1 MTDDLAT
8 TVFLVLAALFAYR
21 TLKAR
26 GTELFLPLV
35 WFLSLLAVAP
45 FNDSAWRFSYEAL
58 VPLTL
63 MAGFAII
70 SFLPK
75 PDLTKKRDALRR
87 RRIKWNGPLFV
98 VMALLFL
105 LVGSWGQTTVA
116 NVAGSPGVSS
126 AAQQGVYSALYWMR
140 DNTPENSSYLSVSDW
155 RFTYTGLMIGR
166 QTYYAF
172 ESNPADAI
180 ALAKQKGSHYV
191 IVTNIVTAEIAPV
204 PSLFPWNNFPT
215 NSTSSLSLV

>member
-1 MTDDLAT
+1 RGSFVGTTALTGLFSPLPVLSFIALVMTDDLAT
-8 TVFLVLAALFAYR
+8 TVFLVLSALFAYR

-26 GTELFLPLV
+26 ETELFLPLV

-70 SFLPK
+70 SVLPK
-75 PDLTKKRDALRR
+75 PDLTKKREGLRKR
-87 RRIKWNGPLFV
+87 RSRWNGPLFV
-98 VMALLFL
+98 LIALLL
-105 LVGSWGQTTVA
+105 LFAGSWGQVTML

-126 AAQQGVYSALYWMR
+126 LAQQQVYSALYWLKG
-140 DNTPENSSYLSVSDW
+140 NTPGNSSYLSVSDW

-166 QTYYAF
+166 QTYY
-172 ESNPADAI
+172 
-180 ALAKQKGSHYV
+180 Q
-191 IVTNIVTAEIAPV
+191 
-204 PSLFPWNNFPT
+204 
-215 NSTSSLSLV
+215 